1 MGIESGEVAVADEG
15 IGREGD
21 DVRAH
26 VVGFFGGDAEE
37 VVTAEDLLDEGDIA
51 LMEEALTIDEC
62 AATAHG
68 LEGAVEVE
76 DGLSGLAVVLA

>member
-1 MGIESGEVAVADEG
+1 MRASGE
-15 IGREGD
+15 RETTF
-21 DVRAH
+21 RAH

-37 VVTAEDLLDEGDIA
+37 VVTAEDLLNEGDIA

-76 DGLSGLAVVLA
+76 DGLSRLAVMLT